1 MRARRAVCAPHNI
14 CVARAP
20 EDTRMQQHIRRRWPC
35 RFGLILAAATVLAGC
50 ANGDW
55 SASAAGS
62 AKEPVGYLAPA
73 QRPQAT
79 GVLPPAPQAGS
90 ARYEADRQI
99 FKATRQLQG
108 TPRWTLATSD
118 ADGATPAM
126 LRGFSCAV
134 GVPLDA
140 AQLPR
145 LVNLLDRAGAD
156 ADHVNTPV
164 KQANRRQRPFQIDD
178 GAVCQ
183 PKPQLAK
190 SFDYP
195 SGQATLG
202 WTIGLI
208 LAELAPDRATD
219 IDLRARAYADSRVV
233 CGAHNYSAIEAG
245 AMNAAIVV
253 AALHASPAFWQ
264 DAASAR
270 RELAAY
276 RQSTAAMDAG
286 QCTAEKALIST
297 TPY

>member
-1 MRARRAVCAPHNI
+1 
-14 CVARAP
+14 
-20 EDTRMQQHIRRRWPC
+20 MQQHTRRRWPC
-35 RFGLILAAATVLAGC
+35 RFGLILAAAMVLGGC
-50 ANGDW
+50 ANGDR

-202 WTIGLI
+202 WTICLI
-208 LAELAPDRATD
+208 LAELAPDRATG
-219 IDLRARAYADSRVV
+219 IDLRARAYADSRVI

-245 AMNAAIVV
+245 AMNASIVV

>member
-1 MRARRAVCAPHNI
+1 
-14 CVARAP
+14 
-20 EDTRMQQHIRRRWPC
+20 MQQHIRRRWPC
-35 RFGLILAAATVLAGC
+35 RFGLILAAATVLGGC
-50 ANGDW
+50 ANDDR

-62 AKEPVGYLAPA
+62 AKEAVGYLAPA
-73 QRPQAT
+73 QRPRAT

-108 TPRWTLATSD
+108 TPRWTLATGD

-140 AQLPR
+140 VQLPR

-219 IDLRARAYADSRVV
+219 IDLRARAYADSRMI

-253 AALHASPAFWQ
+253 AALHASPAFRQ
-264 DAASAR
+264 DVESAR
-270 RELAAY
+270 RELASY
-276 RQSTAAMDAG
+276 RQSTAPIDG
-286 QCTAEKALIST
+286 QQCAAERTLISAS
-297 TPY
+297 PY

>member
-1 MRARRAVCAPHNI
+1 
-14 CVARAP
+14 
-20 EDTRMQQHIRRRWPC
+20 MQQHIRRRWPC
-35 RFGLILAAATVLAGC
+35 RFSLILAPAMVLAGC
-50 ANGDW
+50 ANGDR

-62 AKEPVGYLAPA
+62 AKEAVGYLASA

-219 IDLRARAYADSRVV
+219 IDLRARAYADSRVI
-233 CGAHNYSAIEAG
+233 CGAHNYSAIKAG

-253 AALHASPAFWQ
+253 AALHASPAFRQ

-270 RELAAY
+270 SELAAY
-276 RQSTAAMDAG
+276 RQSTAAMNAG
-286 QCTAEKALIST
+286 QCTVEKALIST